1 MQLHRGVRD
10 VLHRRRDPAF
20 VVLEVLDRVQHG
32 VPHLFPLFFGLLSLA
47 IGAAALL
54 NARLVLR
61 FGMHVLSHTALQVQC
76 AVSIVTAIAA
86 WHLPG
91 GLPLWAFMA
100 WGGIAFFCQ
109 GLLFGNFNAIAMEPL
124 GQIAGV
130 GAAMVG
136 IVTSFLSLALGTV
149 IAQAY
154 DGTVIPLVGGFAML
168 GLLSLSA
175 IWWTH
180 RGED

>member
-1 MQLHRGVRD
+1 
-10 VLHRRRDPAF
+10 
-20 VVLEVLDRVQHG
+20 
-32 VPHLFPLFFGLLSLA
+32 
-47 IGAAALL
+47 
-54 NARLVLR
+54 
-61 FGMHVLSHTALQVQC
+61 
-76 AVSIVTAIAA
+76 
-86 WHLPG
+86 
-91 GLPLWAFMA
+91 MA

-136 IVTSFLSLALGTV
+136 IVTSFLSLALGTI

-168 GLLSLSA
+168 GLLSLST